1 MDISNLSGV
10 ATELY
15 STAME
20 NIGQKNSLISS
31 DIQSVDDTAFSN
43 ILSSAMGL
51 VNQTNSLAEAA
62 EEAEIDFALGNA
74 DSTHDVTVAQQK
86 AYLSLQYTVAIK
98 NAVLEAYNEIMNIQI

>member
-1 MDISNLSGV
+1 MDLSNLSGV
-10 ATELY
+10 ALDLY
-15 STAME
+15 GNAINNISNTNSILVGESEE
-20 NIGQKNSLISS
+20 NN
-31 DIQSVDDTAFSN
+31 DTAFSN

-51 VNQTNSLAEAA
+51 VNQTNSLSEKA

-98 NAVLEAYNEIMNIQI
+98 NAVLEAYKEIMNMQI

>member
-10 ATELY
+10 AAQLY
-15 STAME
+15 GNAIE
-20 NIGQKNSLISS
+20 NISNNNSLVTSS
-31 DIQSVDDTAFSN
+31 SESTDSTAFSN

-51 VNQTNSLAEAA
+51 VNQTNALSEAA

-98 NAVLEAYNEIMNIQI
+98 NAVLEAYKEIMNMQI

>member
-10 ATELY
+10 ATNLY
-15 STAME
+15 STALQNMG
-20 NIGQKNSLISS
+20 NTNSLIVGENESADS
-31 DIQSVDDTAFSN
+31 TAFSN

-51 VNQTNSLAEAA
+51 VNQTNALSEAA
-62 EEAEIDFALGNA
+62 EQAEIDFALGNA

-98 NAVLEAYNEIMNIQI
+98 NAVLEAYKEIMNIQI